1 MIIKLTPSI
10 FEKFIM
16 KGMEKHSK
24 TDSLEKYEN
33 DENEPVL
40 QLVSKVISQEE
51 IYEVE
56 EATTFELIE
65 E

>member
-10 FEKFIM
+10 FEKSIM